1 MYSIQQLTKGFELD
15 VSEKPP
21 KKLYKGGDIWINT
34 LLSALSLVSEPYFPT
49 IELIRK

>member
-21 KKLYKGGDIWINT
+21 QKLYKGGDIWINT

-49 IELIRK
+49 IELLRK